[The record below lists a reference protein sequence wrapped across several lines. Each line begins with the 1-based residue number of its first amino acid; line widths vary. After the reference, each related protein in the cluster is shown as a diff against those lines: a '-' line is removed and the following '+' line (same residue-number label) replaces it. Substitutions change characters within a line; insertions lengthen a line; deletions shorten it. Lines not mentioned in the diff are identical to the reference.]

1 MNSILL
7 KVQKYL
13 DQVSKSPTQVDK
25 KLVEEFG
32 EACKKALL
40 KQFTE
45 DRSSKFE
52 LRMSNVGRPLCQLQ
66 MEAKGIK
73 GEGQPYNVKV
83 RNTFGDMIEAL
94 ALFIMKS
101 AGVEIKNEQKQVKYK
116 FNGEEIEGR
125 QDVEIDEK
133 IWDIK
138 SASPYSF
145 EKKFGEDGGFN
156 EVVKD
161 DTFGYASQGFLYGE
175 SQKKNFGGWIVINK
189 STGEWAVCETPKL
202 VEPYKSDAIK
212 KAKDNVKA
220 IKDGIP
226 FKRQYDAIEETFRG
240 KPTGNKVLGL
250 ACSFCP
256 YKLPCWGSKLQLL
269 PQQQSKGKNPKWVW
283 YTEVNNP
290 KRRKSLRNWV
300 GISLRGL
307 VSTFTDYDLF
317 CNI

>member
-1 MNSILL
+1 MNDILI

-13 DQVSKSPTQVDK
+13 DNVSKGPTQVDK

-32 EACKKALL
+32 EACKNALL

-45 DRSSKFE
+45 DRRSKFE
-52 LRMSNVGRPLCQLQ
+52 PRMSNIGRPLCQLQ

-73 GEGQPYNVKV
+73 GEGQPYNVKM
-83 RNTFGDMIEAL
+83 RNTFGDLIEAL
-94 ALFIMKS
+94 ALFVMKS
-101 AGVEIKNEQKQVKYK
+101 AGVNVENEQKKVVYK
-116 FNGEEIEGR
+116 FGENKIEGR
-125 QDVEIDEK
+125 QDVEINKK

-145 EKKFGEDGGFN
+145 EKKFGEEGGFN

-161 DTFGYASQGFLYGE
+161 DTFGYASQGFLYSEG
-175 SQKKNFGGWIVINK
+175 QGKDFGGWIAINK
-189 STGEWAVCETPKL
+189 STGEWTVCETPAL
-202 VEPYKSDAIK
+202 HDEYKKVALD
-212 KAKDNVKA
+212 KAKENFKA
-220 IKDGIP
+220 LQDGVP
-226 FKRQYDAIEETFRG
+226 FKRNYDSIEETFRG
-240 KPTGNKVLGL
+240 KPTGNKVLGF

-290 KRRKSLRNWV
+290 KKEEE
-300 GISLRGL
+300 
-307 VSTFTDYDLF
+307 FA
-317 CNI
+317 

>member
-1 MNSILL
+1 MSDILI

-13 DQVSKSPTQVDK
+13 DKVSKSPVQADK

-32 EACKKALL
+32 EACKNALL
-40 KQFTE
+40 KQFTD
-45 DRSSKFE
+45 DRRSKFE
-52 LRMSNVGRPLCQLQ
+52 IRMSNAGRPLCQLQ
-66 MEAKGIK
+66 MEAKGVK
-73 GEGQPYNVKV
+73 GEGQPYNVKI
-83 RNTFGDMIEAL
+83 RNTFGDLIEAL

-101 AGVEIKNEQKQVKYK
+101 AGVNVKNEQKKVTYEFEGNK
-116 FNGEEIEGR
+116 IEGK
-125 QDVEIDEK
+125 QDVEIENK

-145 EKKFGEDGGFN
+145 DKKFGEEGGFQ

-161 DTFGYASQGFLYGE
+161 DTFGYASQGFLYSE
-175 SQKKNFGGWIVINK
+175 SQNKDFGGWIAINK

-202 VEPYKSDAIK
+202 VEPYKSEAIK

-290 KRRKSLRNWV
+290 KQEEESA
-300 GISLRGL
+300 
-307 VSTFTDYDLF
+307 
-317 CNI
+317 

>member
-1 MNSILL
+1 
-7 KVQKYL
+7 
-13 DQVSKSPTQVDK
+13 
-25 KLVEEFG
+25 
-32 EACKKALL
+32 
-40 KQFTE
+40 
-45 DRSSKFE
+45 
-52 LRMSNVGRPLCQLQ
+52 

-73 GEGQPYNVKV
+73 GEGQPYNVKM
-83 RNTFGDMIEAL
+83 RNTFGDLIEAL
-94 ALFIMKS
+94 ALFVMKS
-101 AGVEIKNEQKQVKYK
+101 AGVNVENEQKKVVYK
-116 FNGEEIEGR
+116 FGENKIEGR
-125 QDVEIDEK
+125 QDVEINEK

-145 EKKFGEDGGFN
+145 EKKFGEEGGFN

-161 DTFGYASQGFLYGE
+161 DTFGYASQGFLYAE
-175 SQKKNFGGWIVINK
+175 SQSKDFGGWIVINK

-202 VEPYKSDAIK
+202 VEPHKSDAIK
-212 KAKDNVKA
+212 KAEDNVKA
-220 IKDGIP
+220 IKDGVP

-290 KRRKSLRNWV
+290 KQEEESA
-300 GISLRGL
+300 
-307 VSTFTDYDLF
+307 
-317 CNI
+317 